1 MQMSTKEQKK
11 TKKQVSSRIRES
23 KKEKRAS
30 SSEYP
35 NAKIW
40 RKMLQ
45 KKRSLL
51 SRIQTNS

>member
-1 MQMSTKEQKK
+1 MSTKEQKK